1 VNVCRGRY
9 GGAKEGKE
17 VQGEINFQGVPRGT
31 RPGRDEPQPL
41 PFIYPNLYP
50 NTEYQHLA
58 VVIFVLGERKSDL
71 NSDNLELQYIRKM
84 RSLPSISST
93 WQL

>member
-1 VNVCRGRY
+1 VEGGVVNVCRGGIDHDMSPGFTSGIVAWGVNVCRGRY

-17 VQGEINFQGVPRGT
+17 VQREINFQGVPRGT

-58 VVIFVLGERKSDL
+58 VVISVPG
-71 NSDNLELQYIRKM
+71 
-84 RSLPSISST
+84 
-93 WQL
+93 